1 MKRAYQK
8 IWGVGV
14 GSIRERLKK
23 ITRALP
29 LTSFEYQKKKF
40 YGTQISEAEIPDFDY
55 VLVKPLDMSLG
66 RSVEVVVRVSV
77 VFYLLLL
84 LSQVFYISVL

>member
-1 MKRAYQK
+1 M
-8 IWGVGV
+8 
-14 GSIRERLKK
+14 
-23 ITRALP
+23 LP

-40 YGTQISEAEIPDFDY
+40 YGTQISKAEIPDFDY
-55 VLVKPLDMSLG
+55 VLVKLMDMSLG

-84 LSQVFYISVL
+84 LSQAFYTSVYGAEEHRFSEAMDVRCN